1 VPTTCSPYVIEML
14 YNTHL
19 ISTNVSNQRWCDNDE
34 NMKDDDDKKED
45 EIKKNKNQMI
55 PALIIRQNVWKYVI
69 QVLTNTLPN
78 ESTASTT
85 STASI
90 ASIASTASTVSIAS
104 TGSSNALSRTLLNI
118 TNEKTILQCVLDLS
132 ILDTLCSPKNR
143 SLTELKNTMSNK
155 IDPVEWTLY
164 ESLIKDN
171 VYRQVERMQFYTGN
185 TTTYND
191 TTTKGSKRSV
201 PTKNTYGYSEDNVS
215 QNILPMALTPGR
227 FPLLPVARVGRK
239 KSLGSSPTSPR
250 SPNHESSTGT
260 SNGGGQDRKGV
271 SDSGTTASGLFSSIT
286 TSFWGD

>member
-1 VPTTCSPYVIEML
+1 M
-14 YNTHL
+14 
-19 ISTNVSNQRWCDNDE
+19 
-34 NMKDDDDKKED
+34 
-45 EIKKNKNQMI
+45 
-55 PALIIRQNVWKYVI
+55 
-69 QVLTNTLPN
+69 
-78 ESTASTT
+78 
-85 STASI
+85 
-90 ASIASTASTVSIAS
+90 
-104 TGSSNALSRTLLNI
+104 
-118 TNEKTILQCVLDLS
+118 LDLS
-132 ILDTLCSPKNR
+132 ILDTICSPKNR
-143 SLTELKNTMSNK
+143 SLTELKNAMSNK

-191 TTTKGSKRSV
+191 TTTKGSKRHA

-250 SPNHESSTGT
+250 NPNHESSTGT
-260 SNGGGQDRKGV
+260 SNGGGQDQKGI
-271 SDSGTTASGLFSSIT
+271 SESGTTASGLFSSIT

>member
-1 VPTTCSPYVIEML
+1 ML

-34 NMKDDDDKKED
+34 NSKDDDDKKED

-78 ESTASTT
+78 KSTASTASTT
-85 STASI
+85 STAS
-90 ASIASTASTVSIAS
+90 TASIAS

-132 ILDTLCSPKNR
+132 ILDTICSPKNR
-143 SLTELKNTMSNK
+143 SLTELKNAMSNK

-191 TTTKGSKRSV
+191 TTTKGSKHRV

-250 SPNHESSTGT
+250 SPTHESST

-271 SDSGTTASGLFSSIT
+271 SESGTTASGLFSSIT

>member
-1 VPTTCSPYVIEML
+1 ML

-19 ISTNVSNQRWCDNDE
+19 ISTNVSNQRWCDDNE
-34 NMKDDDDKKED
+34 NSKDDDDDKKED

-78 ESTASTT
+78 ESTAST
-85 STASI
+85 
-90 ASIASTASTVSIAS
+90 ASIASTTSTASTASIAS
-104 TGSSNALSRTLLNI
+104 TGSSNALSRSLLNI

-132 ILDTLCSPKNR
+132 ILDTICSPKNIA
-143 SLTELKNTMSNK
+143 LTELKNAMSNK

-191 TTTKGSKRSV
+191 TTTKGSKHRV
-201 PTKNTYGYSEDNVS
+201 PSTKNTYGYSEDNVS

-239 KSLGSSPTSPR
+239 KSLGSSPSSPR